1 MIIIVLAFRSLV
13 GVVNGANDD
22 ENTVMMMI
30 CNMRTMLIV
39 FPSRSLVGVVT
50 WRSNSAGNISQG
62 PQALFRLEL

>member
-1 MIIIVLAFRSLV
+1 MIIIVWAFRSLV
-13 GVVNGANDD
+13 GVVNSANDD
-22 ENTVMMMI
+22 VYTMMMI

-50 WRSNSAGNISQG
+50 WRSNSADNISQG

>member
-1 MIIIVLAFRSLV
+1 MVIIVLAFRSLV
-13 GVVNGANDD
+13 GVVNSANDD
-22 ENTVMMMI
+22 VYMMMMI